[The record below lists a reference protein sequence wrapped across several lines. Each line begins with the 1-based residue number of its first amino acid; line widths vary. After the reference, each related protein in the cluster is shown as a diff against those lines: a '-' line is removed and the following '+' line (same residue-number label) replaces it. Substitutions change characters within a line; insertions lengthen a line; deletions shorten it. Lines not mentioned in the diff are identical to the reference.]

1 MAATTVDAALDGAEG
16 LPPKRKSGKKL
27 ILFILLPL
35 LLLGGGAGGLV
46 ATGIID
52 LGGGEEHAAEGDGEH
67 GGEKAGGHGAEA
79 KHGAEA
85 PKELVFYDLPDLLVN
100 LSSTGRRTNYL
111 KIRVSLEAE
120 SQEDV
125 AKLQALAPR
134 IIDNFQVYLRELR
147 VNDLQGSAGM
157 ARLREELLRRV
168 SVAVEP
174 IKIHDVL
181 FREMLVQ

>member
-1 MAATTVDAALDGAEG
+1 MAANATTVDAALDGAEG

-27 ILFILLPL
+27 VLFILLPL
-35 LLLGGGAGGLV
+35 LLLGGGAGGLI

-52 LGGGEEHAAEGDGEH
+52 LGGGEE
-67 GGEKAGGHGAEA
+67 GAE
-79 KHGAEA
+79 HAEA
-85 PKELVFYDLPDLLVN
+85 PHGETKHEPEVPKELVFYDVPDLLVN
-100 LSSTGRRTNYL
+100 LTSTGRRTNYL
-111 KIRVSLEAE
+111 KIRVSLEAG

-125 AKLQALAPR
+125 AKLQALSPR

-147 VNDLQGSAGM
+147 VTDLQGSAGM

>member
-1 MAATTVDAALDGAEG
+1 MAANATTADAALDGADG

-27 ILFILLPL
+27 VLFILLPL
-35 LLLGGGAGGLV
+35 LLLGGGAGGLI

-52 LGGGEEHAAEGDGEH
+52 LGGGEA
-67 GGEKAGGHGAEA
+67 GAE
-79 KHGAEA
+79 HAEA
-85 PKELVFYDLPDLLVN
+85 PHGETKHEPEPPRELVFYDVPDLLVN
-100 LSSTGRRTNYL
+100 LTSTGRRTNYL
-111 KIRVSLEAE
+111 KIRVSLEAG

-125 AKLQALAPR
+125 AKLQALSPR

-147 VNDLQGSAGM
+147 VTDLQGSAGI

>member
-1 MAATTVDAALDGAEG
+1 MAATASTVDAALDGTDG
-16 LPPKRKSGKKL
+16 LPKKGRSGKKL

-35 LLLGGGAGGLV
+35 LLLGGGAGGLI

-52 LGGGEEHAAEGDGEH
+52 LGGGDAAAHGDEHAEKKAEP
-67 GGEKAGGHGAEA
+67 EK
-79 KHGAEA
+79 K
-85 PKELVFYDLPDLLVN
+85 KETVFYDLPDLLVN
-100 LSSTGRRTNYL
+100 LSSTGRRANYL
-111 KIRVSLEAE
+111 KIRVSIEAG

-125 AKLQALAPR
+125 QKLQALAPR

-157 ARLREELLRRV
+157 SRLREELLRRV

-174 IKIHDVL
+174 VKVHDIL